1 MRDDLDEI
9 KFGEMEFHTEYNGKN
24 YIISTKGGAFFG
36 MATVKN
42 GTCTN
47 WETVY
52 SKADFT
58 YLVED
63 EDEYIPYEAADALD
77 INFAFI
83 TNVLDNRMWQY
94 LNAEVVEK
102 KVQKV
107 A

>member
-9 KFGEMEFHTEYNGKN
+9 KFGEMEFHTEYDGKN
-24 YIISTKGGAFFG
+24 YIINTKGGTFVG

-42 GTCTN
+42 GVCTH

-52 SKADFT
+52 SKGDFT
-58 YLVED
+58 YMVED
-63 EDEYIPYEAADALD
+63 GDEYIPYEAADVVD
-77 INFAFI
+77 VNFAFI